1 MGQND
6 LTALADAVES
16 TAQTG
21 SAAQSAIRAA
31 IAKYKTPPAGPVG
44 DLGGTDEV
52 LHLVDQILPD
62 WTISMTGKAREPNGH
77 WTCTLRES
85 SWRDSNSVIGIGR
98 APEPHRAL
106 LAAMLR
112 VMALQTKT

>member
-1 MGQND
+1 MGQDD

-16 TAQTG
+16 TAPAG
-21 SAAQSAIRAA
+21 AATQSAIRAA
-31 IAKYKTPPAGPVG
+31 IAGHHKPPVDRVG
-44 DLGGTDEV
+44 DLADTDEV

-85 SWRDSNSVIGIGR
+85 SWRDSDSMIGIGR

-112 VMALQTKT
+112 VMALQAKA